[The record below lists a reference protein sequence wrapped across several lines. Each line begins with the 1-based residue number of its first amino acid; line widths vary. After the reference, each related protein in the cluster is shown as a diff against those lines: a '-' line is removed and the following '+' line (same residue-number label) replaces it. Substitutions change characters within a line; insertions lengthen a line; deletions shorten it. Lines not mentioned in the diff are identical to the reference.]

1 MKLSVLV
8 VEDNSSKADQI
19 SQIVRR
25 QYDADVEVVPTI
37 SGAYSV
43 LDYRRWDLVIL
54 DMTFQVS
61 SGLGHA
67 VRKEALAGI
76 ELLQYMS
83 AKRLHYPVI
92 VATQH
97 DFFSQ
102 GAGVSINSIEE
113 LDINLK
119 KAFPAQYRA
128 VVQVDLASSDWHQEL
143 TKTMRQVIDV
153 ART

>member
-1 MKLSVLV
+1 MTLSVLI

-19 SQIVRR
+19 SQIVKL
-25 QYDADVEVVPTI
+25 QYLAEPEVVPTI

-43 LDYRRWDLVIL
+43 LDYRKWDLVIL

-61 SGLGHA
+61 SGLGQA

-97 DFFSQ
+97 EVFSQ
-102 GAGVSINSIEE
+102 GGGVSISSIED
-113 LDINLK
+113 LDRNLK
-119 KAFPAQYRA
+119 KAFPVQYRGI
-128 VVQVDLASSDWHQEL
+128 VQVDLASSNWHLEL
-143 TKTMRQVIDV
+143 IKTMRRVIDV
-153 ART
+153 ERS

>member
-8 VEDNSSKADQI
+8 VEDNSSKADHI
-19 SQIVRR
+19 SQIIKLG
-25 QYDADVEVVPTI
+25 YDAEVEVVPTI

-43 LDYRRWDLVIL
+43 LDYRKWDLVIL

-83 AKRLHYPVI
+83 AKRLYYPVI

-102 GAGVSINSIEE
+102 GAGVNINSIEE
-113 LDINLK
+113 LDVNLK
-119 KAFPAQYRA
+119 KAFPIHYRA
-128 VVQVDLASSDWHQEL
+128 TVRVDLASSEWHQEL
-143 TKTMRQVIDV
+143 TNAMRQVIDV
-153 ART
+153 